1 LFDFRIFEWN
11 GFLFMRPF
19 LSIMAWVMWFTG
31 LPGCGKTTIADKV
44 LTILSEK
51 EISARILQLD
61 EIRRAITPKPKYTEE
76 ERDIVYAS
84 LAYMGKLLADEGI
97 NVIIDATANRR
108 RYRDFARSLI
118 PNFAEVF
125 IRAPLSV
132 CMERE
137 AKRNAKFSP
146 KNIYKKAAGE
156 KAGVP
161 GVNVAYEEPLS
172 AEIEVDTASM
182 NQEESA
188 RYIADKILDLYE
200 TRRQSRKD

>member
-1 LFDFRIFEWN
+1 
-11 GFLFMRPF
+11 MV
-19 LSIMAWVMWFTG
+19 WVMWFTG
-31 LPGCGKTTIADKV
+31 LPGCGKTTIAAKV

-51 EISARILQLD
+51 GISARVLQLD
-61 EIRRAITPKPKYTEE
+61 EIRRAITPEPKYTEE

-108 RYRDFARSLI
+108 RYRDFARRLI

-137 AKRNAKFSP
+137 AKRKAKFSP
-146 KNIYKKAAGE
+146 KDIYKKAAGE
-156 KAGVP
+156 KAAVP
-161 GVNVAYEEPLS
+161 GVNVAYEEPHTP
-172 AEIEVDTASM
+172 EIDVDTTSM
-182 NQEESA
+182 NLEESA
-188 RYIADKILDLYE
+188 GYIADKILNLYSPN
-200 TRRQSRKD
+200 RQKE